1 MGLPTV
7 FDTCV
12 PKPEVLAGE
21 LPDAIFAADLWA
33 VVTGHAHQD
42 YLDPDRFFSG
52 THPTDN
58 LKVLVKDIVERLAG
72 SEGATPIFKLET
84 GFGGGKTHSL
94 IACVHAAKASSQAR
108 SLLKDYSIS
117 RFPDPDAT
125 RIAAFVG
132 EDSSPLTGA
141 EVTVDGRTVRTYT
154 PWGQIAL
161 MAGGAAGYERIKEND
176 LQGGVPSR
184 SDLSQALGDK
194 PVLIL
199 IDELVLYMARCAAMQ
214 QDHPRSKINAQWN
227 TFLQTLFSVADQ
239 RPRTALILTLPT
251 EQDANRRVTAELR
264 GHLDAILEAPEEAQR
279 TVARKARAL
288 TPTQA
293 TERSAVLARRLFS
306 SVDQSRAREVA
317 LAYTDY
323 LRQQRDEGIAIEP
336 RAFEANFEEQL
347 RLGYPFHPE
356 FIRLFAERLAD
367 IPEFQST
374 RGALRLV
381 ARTIRATW
389 QRQNELR
396 DAYLLQAQHVDLT
409 QGEIR
414 DEILSRLGKT
424 AFAPA
429 LEADVVR
436 SGGGTHASDA
446 EAGWPWHAATE
457 SALVTFLHSLP
468 DGSRGLTP
476 SEAALALGRPAVD
489 LGYVHRGL
497 EETERR
503 AWYMRR
509 DGEHFLFRTRASTN
523 KRWQEHRQKL
533 LLQPAETRA
542 VLDGWIEEVLS
553 GFESFQPILFPV
565 DHNSVADNQ
574 SDRLRLV
581 IIHYD
586 KECGAVGAGDR
597 LNFAK
602 TIFNVAGVNQS
613 PRTYRNNLAFLL
625 AECSRVEGLRD
636 AVRDN
641 IGWERV
647 KADLET
653 EQRSL
658 AESSGQ
664 DYRALVQAARQ
675 GAAGV
680 PAEFLALEDDKAQVA
695 QKIGETALN
704 VRSRMLE
711 AYRILAFPR
720 LGTASADTLF
730 DVGGTG
736 SMLECFRVD
745 FGETADAA
753 TRRRQ
758 NARAAVAEGP
768 ILQCLRQYNKLV
780 RQADANDPLVLDPR
794 IVKRAPL
801 WKQGERR
808 LATEQVWDR
817 LRREPELP
825 FVLKPTDLFP
835 TFRAGIKAHPDALWI
850 YYRQT
855 EKRIV
860 TRENAD
866 GLSPLIAADQILYDP
881 VAAVEDRIV
890 VPLTVSPEEIWQHLW
905 PRDGADP
912 APRTTGEVLL
922 EADAQSPHFPVLPE
936 KSVLWRGLHDGAREN
951 RWVLYLRG
959 PNLAIGSAEV
969 GEWPGTPRFDGQTE
983 LWTYQAA
990 LDERIYPRATGPRT
1004 ETAPLTPAEIKARC
1018 WPSGADRVETEDLER
1033 NARSVWRDL
1042 TRPQLESV
1050 LAEGVSASLWCA
1062 WRHQPDETFF
1072 TGAEE
1077 PTPSIAVGS
1086 AWTLVDPDSPLA
1098 QELDAL
1104 RPGRGPQP
1112 IERTG
1117 TPREAVAG
1125 IWEDLAVFPGV
1136 RLAELRIF
1144 AHSRDAFDNTLRA
1157 TWADR
1162 PQGAAVTAE
1171 VEANG
1176 QREIDGRNETV
1187 SLKFNGRFE
1196 EIHGMLA
1203 PIWPFERQ
1211 GSLHAMIEVRLAFH
1225 PALALGDAALDT
1237 YRTAMMN
1244 ANQGEISVEAVPSRT
1259 QGQAS

>member
-1 MGLPTV
+1 MPLPTV

-42 YLDPDRFFSG
+42 YLDPNRFFAG
-52 THPTDN
+52 TYPTDN

-72 SEGATPIFKLET
+72 SEAATPIFKLET

-94 IACVHAAKASSQAR
+94 IACVHAAKASSPVR
-108 SLLKDYSIS
+108 NLLQDYRIT
-117 RFPDPDAT
+117 RFPEPDVV

-132 EDSSPLTGA
+132 EESSPLTGA
-141 EVTVDGRTVRTYT
+141 EVTVDGETVRTYT

-161 MAGGAAGYERIKEND
+161 MAGGVAGYERIKEND

-199 IDELVLYMARCAAMQ
+199 IDELVLYMARCASMP
-214 QDHPRSKINAQWN
+214 QDHPRSKINGQWN
-227 TFLQTLFSVADQ
+227 AFLQTLFSVADQ

-251 EQDANRRVTAELR
+251 EQDANRRVTADLR
-264 GHLDAILEAPEEAQR
+264 RHLDVILEAPEEAQR

-293 TERSAVLARRLFS
+293 TERSAVLARRLFD
-306 SVDQSRAREVA
+306 SVDHSRAADVA
-317 LAYTDY
+317 RAYAEH
-323 LRQQRDEGIAIEP
+323 LEQQRDEGVAIEP
-336 RAFEANFEEQL
+336 RAFEANFEDQL

-367 IPEFQST
+367 MPEFQST

-389 QRQNELR
+389 QRRNELR
-396 DAYLLQAQHVDLT
+396 DAYLLQPHHVDLSHAD
-409 QGEIR
+409 IR
-414 DEILSRLGKT
+414 DEILSRLGRT

-436 SGGGTHASDA
+436 PGGGTHASDA

-468 DGSRGLTP
+468 DGSRGLTA
-476 SEAALALGRPAVD
+476 SEAALALGRPGID
-489 LGYVHRGL
+489 LGYVHRAL

-509 DGEHFLFRTRASTN
+509 DGEHFLFRTRASIN

-533 LLQPAETRA
+533 LRQPAEIRT
-542 VLDGWIEEVLS
+542 VLDGWIDEVFS
-553 GFESFQPILFPV
+553 GFENFQPILFPT
-565 DHNSVADNQ
+565 DHTSVADKA
-574 SDRLRLV
+574 DRLRLV

-602 TIFNVAGVNQS
+602 TIFNVAGINQS
-613 PRTYRNNLAFLL
+613 PRTYRNNIAFLL
-625 AECSRVEGLRD
+625 AECSRVEGLKD
-636 AVRDN
+636 AVRDH
-641 IGWERV
+641 IAWERV

-653 EQRSL
+653 EQRGL
-658 AESSGQ
+658 AEGSGQ
-664 DYRALVQAARQ
+664 DYRALLQAARQ

-680 PAEFLALEDDKAQVA
+680 PAEFLALEDDKAQVT
-695 QKIGETALN
+695 QKTGETALN

-720 LGTASADTLF
+720 GGTADADTLF
-730 DVGGTG
+730 AVGGTG

-745 FGETADAA
+745 FGETGEPAG
-753 TRRRQ
+753 RRRQ

-780 RQADANDPLVLDPR
+780 REPDANDPLVLDPR
-794 IVKRAPL
+794 IVKRSPL

-808 LATEQVWDR
+808 LSTEQVWER

-825 FVLKPTDLFP
+825 FVLRPTDLFP
-835 TFRAGIKAHPDALWI
+835 TFRAGIKAQPDALWI
-850 YYRQT
+850 YLRQT

-860 TRENAD
+860 TRETAD
-866 GLSPLIAADQILYDP
+866 GLSPLIAPDHFLYDP

-890 VPLTVSPEEIWQHLW
+890 VPLTVSAEDIWQHLW
-905 PRDGADP
+905 PRDGADL
-912 APRTTGEVLL
+912 APQTTSEKLL
-922 EADAQSPHFPVLPE
+922 QAAVQSPHFPVLPE
-936 KSVLWRGLHDGAREN
+936 KSVLWRGLQDGAREN

-959 PNLAIGSAEV
+959 PNLAIGAAEI
-969 GEWPGTPRFDGQTE
+969 GEWPGTPRFDAQTE
-983 LWTYQAA
+983 LWGYQAA
-990 LDERIYPRATGPRT
+990 LDERIYPRATGPQT
-1004 ETAPLTPAEIKARC
+1004 VAPPLSAGELKARC
-1018 WPSGADRVETEDLER
+1018 WPSGADRVPTEDIER
-1033 NARSVWRDL
+1033 TARSVWRNL
-1042 TRPQLESV
+1042 TRPQLEGELV
-1050 LAEGVSASLWCA
+1050 DGVKAGLWGA

-1072 TGAEE
+1072 ASSDD
-1077 PTPSIAVGS
+1077 PAPRIAIGT
-1086 AWTLVDPDSPLA
+1086 AWTLVDPASPLA
-1098 QELDAL
+1098 QELDPL

-1112 IERTG
+1112 VERTG
-1117 TPREAVAG
+1117 TPREVLAG
-1125 IWEDLAVFPGV
+1125 LWEDLAVFPNV
-1136 RLAELRIF
+1136 RLAELRLF
-1144 AHSRDAFDNTLRA
+1144 ANSRDAFDNTLRA

-1162 PQGAAVTAE
+1162 PQGATVTAG
-1171 VEANG
+1171 VRANG
-1176 QREIDGRNETV
+1176 QRAIDGRAETV
-1187 SLKFNGRFE
+1187 NLKFCGRFE

-1203 PIWPFERQ
+1203 PVWPFERQ
-1211 GSLHAMIEVRLAFH
+1211 GDLNVMIEVRLAFQ
-1225 PALALGDAALDT
+1225 PALALADPALET

-1244 ANQGEISVEAVPSRT
+1244 ANQGEISIEAVPARAPRSA
-1259 QGQAS
+1259 G